1 MPCQW
6 LKLLCVL
13 YVYIMCRFSLPKSFQ
28 TLPLTVVGADD
39 CLDLLIR
46 GLVEDQL
53 SQWRHFRSMGRCPFL
68 LLSLVRTLPLLL
80 LLLLLVLQQ
89 AHGAPSPDA
98 PSYQNCGL
106 PESNQTRAFN
116 DFENALI
123 QVSSNNPTTQLITI
137 VDKKL
142 QKHSRLPVRF
152 FPDRLLQQLHPR
164 YEAIS
169 SFFQT
174 PRSGVR

>member
-1 MPCQW
+1 
-6 LKLLCVL
+6 
-13 YVYIMCRFSLPKSFQ
+13 MCRFSLPKSFQ

-68 LLSLVRTLPLLL
+68 SLVRTLPLLL

-106 PESNQTRAFN
+106 PESNQTRAYN
-116 DFENALI
+116 DFEKALI

-142 QKHSRLPVRF
+142 QKHTRLPVRF
-152 FPDRLLQQLHPR
+152 FPDRLLQQLHSR
-164 YEAIS
+164 YEAAIS
-169 SFFQT
+169 CSFQT
-174 PRSGVR
+174 PRSGVRCVHLDLLVHLRVLL